1 MLQDQL
7 ILEDEL
13 WFLEN
18 LGHQAE
24 YLALNCGVVHRP
36 NNLLTEWSSKQS
48 LQLLEAAAL
57 LSSWLALGLILV
69 SFSLAGP
76 SGKEKQEEKEAQA
89 KEEVKDE

>member
-1 MLQDQL
+1 MLEDQL

-13 WFLEN
+13 RFLEN

-24 YLALNCGVVHRP
+24 HLALNCRVIHRS
-36 NNLLTEWSSKQS
+36 NNLLAEWSSKQS

-57 LSSWLALGLILV
+57 LSSWFALDLILV

-76 SGKEKQEEKEAQA
+76 SGEYSYLI
-89 KEEVKDE
+89 DI

>member
-18 LGHQAE
+18 LGRQAE
-24 YLALNCGVVHRP
+24 HLALNCGVIHRSY
-36 NNLLTEWSSKQS
+36 NLFAERSSQQS

-57 LSSWLALGLILV
+57 FSGWINLALILV

-76 SGKEKQEEKEAQA
+76 PGEYSHLI
-89 KEEVKDE
+89 DI

>member
-13 WFLEN
+13 RFLEN

-24 YLALNCGVVHRP
+24 HLALNRGVIHRSHH
-36 NNLLTEWSSKQS
+36 LLAKRSSKQS

-57 LSSWLALGLILV
+57 LSSCPALDLILV

-76 SGKEKQEEKEAQA
+76 SSENGHLI
-89 KEEVKDE
+89 DI

>member
-7 ILEDEL
+7 IFEDEL

-18 LGHQAE
+18 LGRQAE
-24 YLALNCGVVHRP
+24 HLALNCGVIHRS
-36 NNLLTEWSSKQS
+36 NNLLAERSSKQS

-57 LSSWLALGLILV
+57 FSSWITLVLNLV

-76 SGKEKQEEKEAQA
+76 SSEYSHLI
-89 KEEVKDE
+89 DI